1 MGKLARTEKRMSRE
15 TDVYGLLQTRDV
27 HDCLAKTGVPYRI
40 LGVVAADAI
49 THAAKI
55 HWDTQEIELGR
66 DAALSSRRRWGRRQS
81 LDTLALTTDWSET
94 DDVRSALDDTVGDQL
109 AVSVAGLEEPAAG
122 RSLLPNMDVTS
133 RRTVEGESDGR
144 LVHRVVLDHVEVR
157 LPDGW
162 YDPWR
167 VVPYGESDGE
177 PLFLTVSP
185 TAVEADYRMHSLAGI
200 APKHRSEF
208 ENLRKR
214 LDSETKSQP
223 NRRLPHRYATQHSI
237 GEAFHHTVE
246 SGARDRH
253 TWFGARALVLRQ
265 LEALPVVRDL

>member
-1 MGKLARTEKRMSRE
+1 MEKRMSRE
-15 TDVYGLLQTRDV
+15 TDVYGLLQARGV
-27 HDCLAKTGVPYRI
+27 HDRLVKTDVPYRI
-40 LGVVAADAI
+40 LGTVAADAI
-49 THAAKI
+49 THATAI
-55 HWDTQEIELGR
+55 RWDTQEIELGR
-66 DAALSSRRRWGRRQS
+66 DAALSSRRKWGRRQS
-81 LDTLALTTDWSET
+81 LDTLALTADWSEA
-94 DDVRSALDDTVGDQL
+94 DDVRTMLGDAIGDQL
-109 AVSVAGLEEPAAG
+109 AVSVDSLEEPAG

-133 RRTVEGESDGR
+133 RRTVESDSDGR

-167 VVPYGESDGE
+167 VVSYGESDGE